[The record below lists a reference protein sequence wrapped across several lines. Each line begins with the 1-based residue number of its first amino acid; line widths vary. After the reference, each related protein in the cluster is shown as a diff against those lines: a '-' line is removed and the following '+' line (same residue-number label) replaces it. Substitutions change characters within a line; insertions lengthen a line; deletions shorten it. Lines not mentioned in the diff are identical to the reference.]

1 MISMKRSW
9 LSGVLAVSLAV
20 ASAGSAVLSTPAA
33 MAQGFEY
40 SPDLGVLV
48 EHTGG
53 GFVVRAMRR
62 GAFARQLGLRPGD
75 LVFAVNGDHPDS
87 LNDLHRVLFT
97 GADEE
102 DHDLDIFRNGR
113 HLHASVFHSHGEIF
127 VHTALH

>member
-1 MISMKRSW
+1 MRRFWRAGI
-9 LSGVLAVSLAV
+9 LSLGLALSATGSVAVS
-20 ASAGSAVLSTPAA
+20 SRPA

-102 DHDLDIFRNGR
+102 DHDLDILRNGR
-113 HLHASVFHSHGEIF
+113 HLHASVFHAHGEIF

>member
-1 MISMKRSW
+1 MAHMRRFWRAGI
-9 LSGVLAVSLAV
+9 LSLGLALSATGSVAVS
-20 ASAGSAVLSTPAA
+20 SRPA

-102 DHDLDIFRNGR
+102 DHDLDILRNGR
-113 HLHASVFHSHGEIF
+113 HLHASVFHAHGEIF

>member
-1 MISMKRSW
+1 MAHMRRFWRAGI
-9 LSGVLAVSLAV
+9 LSLGLALSATGGVAVS
-20 ASAGSAVLSTPAA
+20 SRPA

-75 LVFAVNGDHPDS
+75 LVFAVNGDHPDT

-102 DHDLDIFRNGR
+102 DHDLDILRNGR
-113 HLHASVFHSHGEIF
+113 HLHASVFHAHGEIF

>member
-1 MISMKRSW
+1 MAHMRRFWRAGI
-9 LSGVLAVSLAV
+9 LSLGLALSATGGVAVS
-20 ASAGSAVLSTPAA
+20 SRPA

-102 DHDLDIFRNGR
+102 DHDLDILRNGR
-113 HLHASVFHSHGEIF
+113 HLHASVFHAHGEIF

>member
-1 MISMKRSW
+1 MRRFWRAGI
-9 LSGVLAVSLAV
+9 LSLGLALSATGGVAVS
-20 ASAGSAVLSTPAA
+20 SRPA

-102 DHDLDIFRNGR
+102 DHDLDILRNGR
-113 HLHASVFHSHGEIF
+113 HLHASVFHAHGEIF